1 MEGEARG
8 RPLRPPPRPQPASR
22 DSSPRRAGCPLGELG
37 QAPSVPHPT
46 CAKQPAGWGRL
57 PLRLGGCV
65 WVNEGTGDRCVCRS
79 TSVHLLLE
87 VLPQSALFRNGKHL
101 FSLGSHLS
109 PLVFVYFR
117 VRAETKANVTSRRGW
132 VDGAFTSLLRWS
144 SILESKDGAE
154 HQPPATGLSGF
165 LGVSRDL
172 SGFLGVSQAFSGFLP
187 KPRSQRG
194 HPLLQMLRALLYP
207 HNVDKSHSQGS
218 PA

>member
-1 MEGEARG
+1 M
-8 RPLRPPPRPQPASR
+8 
-22 DSSPRRAGCPLGELG
+22 
-37 QAPSVPHPT
+37 
-46 CAKQPAGWGRL
+46 
-57 PLRLGGCV
+57 
-65 WVNEGTGDRCVCRS
+65 
-79 TSVHLLLE
+79 
-87 VLPQSALFRNGKHL
+87 

-132 VDGAFTSLLRWS
+132 VDRAFTSLLRWS

-187 KPRSQRG
+187 KPPLPAGPSTAPDAAGPSLPSQRRQKPQPG
-194 HPLLQMLRALLYP
+194 VTGVRDRQVRGRLKAARWWALQPTAPLCPSLPTLWELTPFSQ
-207 HNVDKSHSQGS
+207 KSVGNEQFFQ
-218 PA
+218 